1 MATNY
6 NIEIVGIQQETAR
19 VYTITISTNTDIGY
33 RLDTDYG
40 GYQPLGAVTYE
51 GKLYQGIELKVIAD
65 PNAEKPN
72 TEQDY
77 FIVPQNDPNTIGIY
91 VKCGNQIATINFH

>member
-6 NIEIVGIQQETAR
+6 NIEIVGIQQEAPR
-19 VYTITISTNTDIGY
+19 VYSITISTYTDIGY
-33 RLDTDYG
+33 RLDINYG

-51 GKLYQGIELKVIAD
+51 GKLYQGIELTVVTDPTAD
-65 PNAEKPN
+65 KPN
-72 TEQDY
+72 TEQDS
-77 FIVPQNDPNTIGIY
+77 FIVPQDDANTIGIY